1 MNFLKFLKQNNS
13 AESKD
18 FADKVFIRSVVVS
31 LFALSLCL
39 IVFSTSTWAWLTD
52 TIAASE
58 EIKSSIY
65 VLTVTVTPDGAG
77 EALTPTKV
85 SGMDVYDLEADKE
98 YTVTALAV
106 DDSVTNA
113 QTGYFKIKIGN
124 ENFFSEQID
133 RGTSITFTLKFTS
146 DTTIEIVKCWGTSSV
161 SDAERDIHDLDNIV
175 DINLP

>member
-1 MNFLKFLKQNNS
+1 MNFLKFLKHNRDV
-13 AESKD
+13 ESKD

-39 IVFSTSTWAWLTD
+39 IVFSTSTWAWLSD

-65 VLTVTVTPDGAG
+65 VLTVTVTSDDGA
-77 EALTPTKV
+77 ETLTPTKV
-85 SGMDVYDLEADKE
+85 SGIDVYDLEAGKE
-98 YTVTALAV
+98 YTITALAV

-124 ENFFSEQID
+124 EYFFSEQID
-133 RGTSITFTLKFTS
+133 RGDSITFTLTFTS

-161 SDAERDIHDLDNIV
+161 SDADRDIHNLDNIV
-175 DINLP
+175 DINHP